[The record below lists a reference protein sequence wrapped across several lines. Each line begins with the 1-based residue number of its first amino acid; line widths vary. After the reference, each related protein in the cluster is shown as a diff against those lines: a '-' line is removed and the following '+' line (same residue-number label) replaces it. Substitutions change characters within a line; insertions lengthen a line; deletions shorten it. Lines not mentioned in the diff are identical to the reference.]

1 MIIVSGALFVDP
13 AEREAYLHQC
23 RTVIVTARASA
34 GCLDFHL
41 SADPLE
47 PGRINVYEQW
57 ESPAAVEAFR
67 GPGPT
72 DEQSSPIREARVFQ
86 HEIASSVPL

>member
-13 AEREAYLHQC
+13 AERDAYLHQC
-23 RTVIVTARASA
+23 RTVIVSARASA

-57 ESPAAVEAFR
+57 DSVAAVEAFR
-67 GPGPT
+67 GAGPT
-72 DEQSSPIREARVFQ
+72 EEQSASIREARVFQ
-86 HEIASSVPL
+86 HEVASSVQL